1 MTRREKARIALGR
14 LRSIIPLPETELE
27 HESPF
32 ELLVAVILSAQ
43 CTDKRVNEI
52 TPALFAAYPDAPAMA
67 AAEAEDV
74 LPFIRSVT
82 YPNQKSRALVSV
94 ARSIV
99 ERFGGKVPRAHE
111 ELMTLKG
118 VGRKSANVMVA
129 VAFQEPAIAVDTHV
143 FRVANRIGLVRDAPT
158 PKAVETGLR
167 RVIPRADWIDAHHL
181 LILHGRYTCTARRPA
196 CETCPLAAPA
206 DGDARPLCDYYAGV
220 LALPAPLSGLDT
232 TRGRYFGRV
241 SGHYFDEP
249 AKVVDRRGVE
259 QIADPATGSTNV
271 FDTRTGAT
279 TRRVK
284 DYRIG

>member
-1 MTRREKARIALGR
+1 MTRREKTRIALER

-27 HESPF
+27 HASPF

-52 TPALFAAYPDAPAMA
+52 TPALFAAYPDASAMA

-74 LPFIRSVT
+74 LSFIRSVT

-99 ERFGGKVPRAHE
+99 ERFEGEVPKTHE

-158 PKAVETGLR
+158 PKAVEAGLR
-167 RVIPRADWIDAHHL
+167 RVVPRSDWIDAHHL

-196 CETCPLAAPA
+196 CEACPLAAPA
-206 DGDARPLCDYYAGV
+206 VGEARPLCDYYAGV
-220 LALPAPLSGLDT
+220 RALPAPINGLDPR
-232 TRGRYFGRV
+232 RGRYYARV
-241 SGHYFDEP
+241 SRRYFDEP
-249 AKVVDRRGVE
+249 ATVVDRQGVE

-271 FDTRTGAT
+271 FDARTGAT

-284 DYRIG
+284 DYRIR